1 MTIIMSSGLASVL
14 LASPILAQTSQ
25 SQLQLSRLQLQ
36 LQLQSH
42 QMPTAEKMAEFQSAT
57 TGFIRY
63 VKKLVLN
70 PDSIS
75 HLTDSYVSKIKTIFG
90 SSQSPSSSC
99 RPNECIKLHRAQL
112 QTNNEGNQ
120 SQEAKIKFREFRM
133 LTSQFQK
140 DVNQALSPSNPPS
153 IVGQLVDIYAKNV
166 KDIFSS

>member
-1 MTIIMSSGLASVL
+1 MLASH
-14 LASPILAQTSQ
+14 ILAQTSQ
-25 SQLQLSRLQLQ
+25 SQSQLQLQ

-42 QMPTAEKMAEFQSAT
+42 QMPAAEKMAEFQSAT

-112 QTNNEGNQ
+112 QTNN
-120 SQEAKIKFREFRM
+120 
-133 LTSQFQK
+133 
-140 DVNQALSPSNPPS
+140 
-153 IVGQLVDIYAKNV
+153 
-166 KDIFSS
+166 